1 MGRVNRNC
9 KKENSK
15 VYFFYLD
22 DEQKIYRGDN
32 RLEFNLRNKENQYL
46 LQEKKFQDFYKK
58 VLNKIGTNGNS
69 IEKGLNSEI
78 ENFKESVSLLN
89 YKEIREIMTLINSQ
103 NYTLFLPFKID
114 ITQYK
119 IKEFEN
125 MDNSLLT
132 EGFLDGSKVWDRFKR
147 LNEIENFSEMKV
159 KKSSINSLM
168 QFFTFNI
175 IKYDDSCVPC
185 NWTEDIGGIYYIR
198 DYQNYLTDDLKFKR
212 KEYQEE
218 CSSNFY

>member
-1 MGRVNRNC
+1 LIF
-9 KKENSK
+9 SK
-15 VYFFYLD
+15 IKFNATD
-22 DEQKIYRGDN
+22 NGCHKITGN
-32 RLEFNLRNKENQYL
+32 ACISSIIINASARNKENQYL

-58 VLNKIGTNGNS
+58 VLNKIGANGNS
-69 IEKGLNSEI
+69 IKKGLNSEM
-78 ENFKESVSLLN
+78 ENFKKSVSLLN
-89 YKEIREIMTLINSQ
+89 YKEISEIMTLINSQ

-159 KKSSINSLM
+159 KKSRINSLM

-175 IKYDDSCVPC
+175 IKYDDRCGLC

-198 DYQNYLTDDLKFKR
+198 DYQDYLTDDLKFKR
-212 KEYQEE
+212 KEYQED